1 MFLLIRLIANDLWVR
16 NSRRRWDI
24 FRCFVSSNMTVW
36 HDGNVYTVVRSTRGH
51 PPQTSYTHKNRLRDG
66 TDIEEI
72 EVIKEM
78 AKELGEKATVLTM
91 RWKTIRRV
99 QIFRVELCI
108 IVAIIP
114 SPPPTSLLTD
124 SMTDSLLS
132 LSLSFRFIL
141 PLVLLLLLQ

>member
-1 MFLLIRLIANDLWVR
+1 MVTCILLFVQPVATHLKRVTHTQEQAERR
-16 NSRRRWDI
+16 NRYRRD
-24 FRCFVSSNMTVW
+24 
-36 HDGNVYTVVRSTRGH
+36 RG
-51 PPQTSYTHKNRLRDG
+51 
-66 TDIEEI
+66 
-72 EVIKEM
+72 VIKEM

-108 IVAIIP
+108 IVAIIIP

-132 LSLSFRFIL
+132 LSLCLFVSSFPSSYSCFFSNW
-141 PLVLLLLLQ
+141 QTHNAHAF